1 MNTWSALNAF
11 GNGKME
17 VLVRENIVGI
27 RLAKI
32 NSPQKP
38 VQDTVFAERHAH
50 TFYFQGTTEI
60 VESDA
65 Q

>member
-1 MNTWSALNAF
+1 MNPWSALNAF

-32 NSPQKP
+32 NSP
-38 VQDTVFAERHAH
+38 
-50 TFYFQGTTEI
+50 
-60 VESDA
+60 
-65 Q
+65 